1 MSLWV
6 QPTAYEHLNNLIKE
20 RRLKEGALAETG
32 IARLISNGKACLEDA
47 RNKELKEET
56 RFDLARAAACAL
68 SLAARQITGCRP
80 NGNRYVVFECLKH
93 TSGISGED
101 VRISDDAHRIRDL
114 VEYEGGA
121 EFDEQIIPPPTLTV
135 FA

>member
-1 MSLWV
+1 MSLRV
-6 QPTAYEHLNNLIKE
+6 QPTAYDHLNNLVTK

-32 IARLISNGKACLEDA
+32 IARLISNGKARLEDA
-47 RNKELKEET
+47 RNKELNEES

-68 SLAARQITGCRP
+68 SLAALQITGCRP
-80 NGNRYVVFECLKH
+80 NGNRYVLFECLKH

-101 VRISDDAHRIRDL
+101 VRISDDARRIRNL

-121 EFDEQIIPPPTLTV
+121 ELNEQIISPPTLPV

>member
-1 MSLWV
+1 M
-6 QPTAYEHLNNLIKE
+6 
-20 RRLKEGALAETG
+20 AETG
-32 IARLISNGKACLEDA
+32 IARLISNGKARLEDA
-47 RNKELKEET
+47 RNKELNEES

-68 SLAARQITGCRP
+68 SLAALQITGCRP
-80 NGNRYVVFECLKH
+80 NGNRYVLFECLKH

-121 EFDEQIIPPPTLTV
+121 EFDQQINSSPTLPE